1 MILRCEIC
9 IPRYLLR
16 AQIKMNGSYKTAL
29 VTGAASGI
37 GRATAF
43 LLAETGYRVLCSDI
57 SKEGAQEVASGLCAQ
72 GADAIAVKADVS
84 DPAAVGKMV
93 QKMIGWTGRLDVVIA
108 NAGIMEEGGLLDV
121 SLEQWNRVMQVNAT
135 GAFLTAKAT
144 LPHLIDTKGSLVF
157 TASTVGLS
165 GMKGVAAYS
174 ASKGAIVALTRQLAA
189 DFASDSV
196 RINAVAPGAVRTP
209 LSESQFR
216 ARARDE
222 AHFEE
227 LLEAVIQRYPLS
239 RWGTT
244 KDIARTI
251 AFLASEQSGWITGQ
265 IIPIDGGLLEIR

>member
-9 IPRYLLR
+9 IPRYLLQ

-57 SKEGAQEVASGLCAQ
+57 SKKGAQEVASGLCAK

>member
-1 MILRCEIC
+1 M
-9 IPRYLLR
+9 
-16 AQIKMNGSYKTAL
+16 SVSDKTAV

-37 GRATAF
+37 GRATAL
-43 LLAETGYRVLCSDI
+43 LLAETGYHVLCSDI
-57 SKEGAQEVASGLCAQ
+57 SIKGAQEVASEICAN
-72 GADAIAVKADVS
+72 GADASAVKADVS
-84 DPAAVGKMV
+84 DPDAVDTMV
-93 QKMIGWTGRLDVVIA
+93 QKMIEWAGRIDVVIA
-108 NAGIMEEGGLLDV
+108 NAGIMEEGGLLDI

-144 LPHLIDTKGSLVF
+144 LPHLINTKGALVF

-189 DFASDSV
+189 DFAANSV
-196 RINAVAPGAVRTP
+196 RVNAVAPGAVRTP

-216 ARARDE
+216 ARARDDS
-222 AHFEE
+222 HFEE

>member
-1 MILRCEIC
+1 
-9 IPRYLLR
+9 
-16 AQIKMNGSYKTAL
+16 MNGSFKTAL

-43 LLAETGYRVLCSDI
+43 LLAETGHRVLCSDI
-57 SKEGAQEVASGLCAQ
+57 SKKGAQEVASGICAQ

-84 DPAAVGKMV
+84 DPTAVDKMV
-93 QKMIGWTGRLDVVIA
+93 QKIIGWTGRLDVVIA

-189 DFASDSV
+189 DFAGDGV

-209 LSESQFR
+209 LSEAQFR
-216 ARARDE
+216 ARARDDS
-222 AHFEE
+222 HFEE